1 MKKNIL
7 LPAILFFMLML
18 SYTKMNAQ
26 QNMAIRQ
33 ELSAQQQV
41 IVVIAALTAT
51 GNIDS
56 LKKQFNAGLT
66 VNQINEL
73 LIQQAYRQKLLLSY
87 P

>member
-1 MKKNIL
+1 
-7 LPAILFFMLML
+7 
-18 SYTKMNAQ
+18 MNAQ

>member
-1 MKKNIL
+1 
-7 LPAILFFMLML
+7 ML